1 MRAIARL
8 LQLLAMVVWVG
19 GLIFF
24 AFVLAPTAFHTLPTV
39 HEAGLIVGAT
49 LRVFDLVGLVCGGLF
64 LAATAALFV
73 RATEARSRRRYEWE
87 FLLCGLM
94 LLGTAFIHW
103 NILPA
108 MDRDRDRAGGDIN
121 AAAQTDPA
129 RMHFD
134 RLHARSEQIEGAVL
148 LLGLG
153 VVFLLAREGDG
164 TTRSGTRASDTS
176 SSLTARSA

>member
-1 MRAIARL
+1 MIATARL

-19 GLIFF
+19 GLVFF

-49 LRVFDLVGLVCGGLF
+49 LRVFDLVGLACGGLF
-64 LAATAALFV
+64 LAATTVLFF
-73 RATEARSRRRYEWE
+73 RAVEAQKPRYEWQL
-87 FLLCGLM
+87 LLCGVM

-108 MDRDRDRAGGDIN
+108 MDRDRVLAGGDIN
-121 AAAQTDPA
+121 VAAQTNPA
-129 RMHFD
+129 RIHFD

-148 LLGLG
+148 LLGLC
-153 VVFLLAREGDG
+153 VVFLIAREGDG
-164 TTRSGTRASDTS
+164 PPHSDGAL
-176 SSLTARSA
+176 LTARSA